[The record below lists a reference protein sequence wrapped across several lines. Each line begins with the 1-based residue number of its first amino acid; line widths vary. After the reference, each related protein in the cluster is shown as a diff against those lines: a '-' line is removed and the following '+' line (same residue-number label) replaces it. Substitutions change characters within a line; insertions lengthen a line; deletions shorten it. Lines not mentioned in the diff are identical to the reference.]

1 MLESLPNDINAMYD
15 KILQDD
21 IHKDHL
27 PLAMK
32 VLRWLAVSYRPLS
45 IMEISAACTIPP
57 ESELRGATTFKHGH
71 FLTHEQLLNLLP
83 NLVISVQ
90 AERISGGGPGYTS
103 LAFAHFSVQ
112 EYLIGSSSANF
123 GMQLRDAHTLVAK
136 ECLAYLFLSREMES
150 EGSLESYAS
159 EHWQLHAVAT
169 GKLDEETRKNAFLL
183 SASLLSVASS
193 IDKKELPKDF
203 IRVTGWL
210 EDPESTQKLISLIS
224 SLREWYQLTR
234 SDTMRL
240 AILYPQHGI
249 EHGIRCR
256 VHTVSHMY
264 APSYEA
270 IYPYRDQ
277 SALCANILVNDRSFS
292 VTEDTLQLL
301 QTLRQAST
309 VDRLIWLHS
318 ICGDGALTPE
328 ESQTT
333 SASSKMHMHAERTI
347 VHLDGRLERELRGEW
362 EFATIPELRLAALE
376 KILYDRGKWALYYAR
391 DVVVL
396 HNCDE
401 LSLDD
406 IRESLDQHLAD
417 RRSDARFDPWLHN
430 GPVPELFSGPSLR
443 AVRNRPDGLPVRLC
457 ERGFP
462 EIRAMLNSRQR
473 RKNNALNRLR
483 ILRDFRDA
491 FETRVP
497 R

>member
-1 MLESLPNDINAMYD
+1 
-15 KILQDD
+15 
-21 IHKDHL
+21 
-27 PLAMK
+27 
-32 VLRWLAVSYRPLS
+32 
-45 IMEISAACTIPP
+45 
-57 ESELRGATTFKHGH
+57 
-71 FLTHEQLLNLLP
+71 
-83 NLVISVQ
+83 
-90 AERISGGGPGYTS
+90 
-103 LAFAHFSVQ
+103 
-112 EYLIGSSSANF
+112 
-123 GMQLRDAHTLVAK
+123 
-136 ECLAYLFLSREMES
+136 
-150 EGSLESYAS
+150 
-159 EHWQLHAVAT
+159 
-169 GKLDEETRKNAFLL
+169 
-183 SASLLSVASS
+183 
-193 IDKKELPKDF
+193 
-203 IRVTGWL
+203 
-210 EDPESTQKLISLIS
+210 
-224 SLREWYQLTR
+224 
-234 SDTMRL
+234 MRL

-270 IYPYRDQ
+270 IYSYKDQ

-301 QTLRQAST
+301 QSLRRVST

-333 SASSKMHMHAERTI
+333 LPSFKMHMHAERTI
-347 VHLDGRLERELRGEW
+347 VHLGRLEREPRGEW
-362 EFATIPELRLAALE
+362 PYIRGGRPFPTIPVLRLAALE
-376 KILYDRGKWALYYAR
+376 AILSEEQSDRDILALYYAR

-396 HNCDE
+396 HDCDE

-406 IRESLDQHLAD
+406 IRESLDQHLVD

>member
-1 MLESLPNDINAMYD
+1 MYRFRLAALQLKRLQSKQLLLSSDIEIVLESLPNDINAMYD

-57 ESELRGATTFKHGH
+57 ESELRGATTLKHGH
-71 FLTHEQLLNLLP
+71 LLTHEQLLNLLP

-136 ECLAYLFLSREMES
+136 ECLAYLFLSREMDS

-159 EHWQLHAVAT
+159 GNWQLHAVAT

-183 SASLLSVASS
+183 SASLLSVAPS

-203 IRVTGWL
+203 IRVTQWL
-210 EDPESTQKLISLIS
+210 EDPESTHKLIS
-224 SLREWYQLTR
+224 SLRAWYQLTR

-270 IYPYRDQ
+270 IYSYKDQ

-301 QTLRQAST
+301 QSLRRVST

-333 SASSKMHMHAERTI
+333 LPSFKMHMHAERTI
-347 VHLDGRLERELRGEW
+347 VHLGRLEREPRGEW
-362 EFATIPELRLAALE
+362 PYIRGGRPFPTIPVLRLAALE
-376 KILYDRGKWALYYAR
+376 AILSEEQSDRDILALYYAR

-396 HNCDE
+396 HDCD
-401 LSLDD
+401 D
-406 IRESLDQHLAD
+406 HLLA
-417 RRSDARFDPWLHN
+417 
-430 GPVPELFSGPSLR
+430 ECLR
-443 AVRNRPDGLPVRLC
+443 
-457 ERGFP
+457 
-462 EIRAMLNSRQR
+462 
-473 RKNNALNRLR
+473 
-483 ILRDFRDA
+483 
-491 FETRVP
+491 
-497 R
+497 

>member
-1 MLESLPNDINAMYD
+1 MYD

-136 ECLAYLFLSREMES
+136 ECLAYLFLSREMDS

-159 EHWQLHAVAT
+159 GNWQLHAVAT

-183 SASLLSVASS
+183 SASLLSVAPS

-203 IRVTGWL
+203 IRVTQWL
-210 EDPESTQKLISLIS
+210 EDPESTHKLIS
-224 SLREWYQLTR
+224 SLRAWYQLTR